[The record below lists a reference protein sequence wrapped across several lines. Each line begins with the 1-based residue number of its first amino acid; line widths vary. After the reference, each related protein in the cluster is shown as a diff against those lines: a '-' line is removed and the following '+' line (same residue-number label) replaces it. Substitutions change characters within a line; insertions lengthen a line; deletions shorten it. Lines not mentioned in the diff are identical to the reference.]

1 MGAGIF
7 ISAAVFPIVVLI
19 TPSRYARHRH
29 PMDIEDDRG
38 SNEIQSSFDEEDGD
52 ESDANAPLLPD
63 GSRRPDPG
71 IWKRFDA
78 WTRRGGVEVERGPF
92 IRDVCFYACAVGGV
106 SLAMTKG
113 SVNRTEAAALVGAYL
128 VYLSVLLVPSR
139 VSALVRHMTRV
150 GVESDELLWEND
162 HTERRLTQGLLDED
176 DEIDDYAALIEDG
189 APGMLVP
196 VTTQVA
202 DEEYPGEYPG
212 TVSRG
217 DAPSGSFSAQGAE
230 EGAEEGAE
238 GGADTAVVDERT
250 RVSSMTHPAE
260 MTASFLS
267 DGGFTM
273 KRGLRK
279 VTGML
284 TVVAE
289 APVVSFIR
297 CTMPDL
303 GSDPARRS
311 RLCTSLLP
319 VTAPLFFVFV
329 ERFLGANKLIT
340 PAGAVYGAVCGVM
353 GACAMYV
360 AWPHVKYSRVMHG
373 VLTCVAFVMS
383 VTWMDATAGELV
395 SLLTALG
402 KIHGVS
408 ETLLGATVL
417 AWGNSVGD
425 IVADVTVARE
435 GHPAMAIAACFAG
448 PLFNLLMGL
457 SAGLAIATETHGDIT
472 GIHLENELV
481 VLAGALL
488 VSLAFQAIATPL
500 MHRWRFSRGMAIAS
514 LSYYVVFSVVYA
526 LISVG
531 VLFPDDWF

>member
-1 MGAGIF
+1 
-7 ISAAVFPIVVLI
+7 V
-19 TPSRYARHRH
+19 
-29 PMDIEDDRG
+29 
-38 SNEIQSSFDEEDGD
+38 
-52 ESDANAPLLPD
+52 
-63 GSRRPDPG
+63 
-71 IWKRFDA
+71 
-78 WTRRGGVEVERGPF
+78 TR
-92 IRDVCFYACAVGGV
+92 
-106 SLAMTKG
+106 
-113 SVNRTEAAALVGAYL
+113 
-128 VYLSVLLVPSR
+128 
-139 VSALVRHMTRV
+139 
-150 GVESDELLWEND
+150 
-162 HTERRLTQGLLDED
+162 
-176 DEIDDYAALIEDG
+176 
-189 APGMLVP
+189 
-196 VTTQVA
+196 
-202 DEEYPGEYPG
+202 
-212 TVSRG
+212 
-217 DAPSGSFSAQGAE
+217 
-230 EGAEEGAE
+230 
-238 GGADTAVVDERT
+238 
-250 RVSSMTHPAE
+250 
-260 MTASFLS
+260 
-267 DGGFTM
+267 
-273 KRGLRK
+273 
-279 VTGML
+279 ML
-284 TVVAE
+284 TAAAE

-311 RLCTSLLP
+311 RVCTSLLP

-329 ERFLGANKLIT
+329 ERFLGVNKLIT

-360 AWPHVKYSRVMHG
+360 AWPHVRYSRVMHG